1 MHMNS
6 EKITNRPNATKEKQQ
21 SDYLDLLEN
30 HINNTPL
37 ETLRSLLMEIAV
49 DDKSLLYRLTA
60 RMVPMSMDDV
70 IGLLNDAIEFNKGE
84 NALLNSNA
92 QDQVAMITDALMK
105 KAKEYVARGNV
116 LAAMRV
122 CIGILQAI
130 EPHLE
135 DVTDEGHILQ
145 TIMKE
150 TYSFVQA
157 LPADIRDAEEFSGV
171 LEKVGSSLK

>member
-1 MHMNS
+1 MNS
-6 EKITNRPNATKEKQQ
+6 EKVTNGPNATKEKHR
-21 SDYLDLLEN
+21 SDYLNLLEN
-30 HINNTPL
+30 HINSTPL

-60 RMVPMSMDDV
+60 RMVPMSKDDV
-70 IGLLNDAIEFNKGE
+70 IDLLNEAIEFNKGE
-84 NALLNSNA
+84 SALLNSNG

-105 KAKEYVARGNV
+105 KAKEYVASANV

-150 TYSFVQA
+150 THSFLQA
-157 LPADIRDAEEFSGV
+157 LPPDIRDAEEFSRV

>member
-1 MHMNS
+1 MNS
-6 EKITNRPNATKEKQQ
+6 EKITHKPNATKEKHQ
-21 SDYLDLLEN
+21 SDYLNLLEN
-30 HINNTPL
+30 HINSTPL

-49 DDKSLLYRLTA
+49 DDKSLLYRLTV
-60 RMVPMSMDDV
+60 RMVPMSLDDV
-70 IGLLNDAIEFNKGE
+70 IDMLNDAFEFNRGE
-84 NALLNSNA
+84 SALLNSNA

-105 KAKEYVARGNV
+105 KAKEHMAGGNM

-157 LPADIRDAEEFSGV
+157 LPADIRDAEEFSGL
-171 LEKVGSSLK
+171 LENVGRSLK